1 MSIDGR
7 MFKIAYKK
15 LKSSVYYDKT
25 QTILRNE
32 LVKYEAGVEDI
43 EKHLDRFAE
52 SFADVEKRNTSVEE
66 ILSTITYYAFPKKL
80 TPGRST
86 MITNYVKKEIKVE
99 ENQYFI
105 SMDVRGHIL
114 GVLWLMLVGYRVDHK
129 IYKHSYGNRIRRNL
143 YNELSEEPT
152 YSPYLFEPYFQQY
165 ESWRDK
171 AMDEAVHYLRSGQ
184 DVVVLTLDFKRFF
197 YSLDISESLME
208 ELYRDAEIENNK
220 ELKAINDFVFQV
232 ISRYA
237 SLFDEFDGRNIL
249 PIGFLPSNIL
259 ANYALR
265 NFDQAVLDGWNP
277 IYFGRYV
284 DDVIIVDKIGSNSD
298 LYKRSINGEL
308 EARDIITFFLE
319 QCSGWRGLHG
329 IKCRNEKKIC
339 FITADR

>member
-1 MSIDGR
+1 MSIDSKL
-7 MFKIAYKK
+7 FKIAYKK

-25 QTILRNE
+25 QAILRND
-32 LVKYEAGVEDI
+32 LVKYEADI
-43 EKHLDRFAE
+43 ENIEKYLEEFAE
-52 SFADVEKRNTSVEE
+52 SFSDVKKRNTLIEE

-80 TPGRST
+80 TAEKGK
-86 MITNYVKKEIKVE
+86 MITNYVRKEIEVE

-105 SMDVRGHIL
+105 SMDIKGHIL
-114 GVLWLMLVGYRVDHK
+114 GVLWLMLVGYRVDQK
-129 IYKHSYGNRIRRNL
+129 IYKHSYGNRIRSNL

-171 AMDEAVHYLRSGQ
+171 AMDEALHYLRSGQ

-197 YSLDISESLME
+197 YSLDISVELME
-208 ELYRDAEIENNK
+208 ELYKEAELEDDEN
-220 ELKAINDFVFQV
+220 LRAVNDFVFQV
-232 ISRYA
+232 ISGYA
-237 SLFDEFDGRNIL
+237 SLFGEFEGRNIL
-249 PIGFLPSNIL
+249 PIGFLPSNVL

-298 LYKRSINGEL
+298 LYKKSIDDEL
-308 EARDIITFFLE
+308 EAEDIITFFLE
-319 QCSGWRGLHG
+319 QCSGWKGLNG
-329 IKCRNEKKIC
+329 IKCKNGKKY
-339 FITADR
+339 ALL